1 MRYDFETLFPPK
13 GHSFWNAI
21 AQRGI
26 SDPDVIS
33 YGVAEMKFP
42 LCPEIKK
49 ALHDCA
55 DAGYFGYFGDTEYSA
70 RVCDFY
76 ARRHNWTAKSEWVI
90 QTYGVVLAFSMAIRA
105 FTEEGDGVIIQS
117 PVYNPFFNEIRAN
130 GREVI
135 DNALVRSGSR
145 YEIDFEDLERK
156 VADPKAKMM
165 ILCSPHNPV
174 GRVWSK
180 EELSRISEICLR
192 NGVLVVSDEI
202 HNDLV
207 YAGEHHV
214 FASISPEAEQNCV
227 ICTAPS
233 KSFNIPGLVT
243 SNVFVPND
251 KLRERFKAE
260 VSRCIGHFLNI
271 SGVAAASAA
280 YEKGC
285 QWLDE
290 LIEYLRGNAET
301 FYALVAE
308 KLPKAWTPKMEGTY
322 LAWLDLSFL
331 GMEDSELE
339 KFLIEKAGLFINMG
353 NMYGEGGKG
362 FIRINIGCPR
372 RYITEAVERLAKAI
386 NELNTKD

>member
-13 GHSFWNAI
+13 GHRFWDAI
-21 AQRGI
+21 ARRGI

-33 YGVAEMKFP
+33 YGVAEMKFSP
-42 LCPEIKK
+42 CPAVRE
-49 ALHDCA
+49 ALHECA
-55 DAGYFGYFGDTEYSA
+55 DHGYFGYFGDTEYSA

-76 ARRHNWTAKSEWVI
+76 ARRHGWMAKPEWVI
-90 QTYGVVLAFSMAIRA
+90 QTYGVVLAFSIAIRA
-105 FTEEGDGVIIQS
+105 FTVEGDGVIIQS

-130 GREVI
+130 GRRVI
-135 DNALVRSGSR
+135 DNALVRKGCR

-156 VADPKAKMM
+156 ASDPNAKMM
-165 ILCSPHNPV
+165 ILCSPHNPI

-180 EELSRISEICLR
+180 EELQRISEICLR

-207 YAGEHHV
+207 YTGKHHV

-251 KLRERFKAE
+251 ELRERFKVE
-260 VSRCIGHFLNI
+260 VSRSFGHFLNI

-280 YEKGC
+280 YEKGNE
-285 QWLDE
+285 WLDE
-290 LIEYLRGNAET
+290 LVEYLRGNAET
-301 FYALVAE
+301 FYSLVME

-331 GMEDSELE
+331 RMSDEELE
-339 KFLIEKAGLFINMG
+339 RFLIEKAGLFVNMG

-362 FIRINIGCPR
+362 FIRINIACPR
-372 RYITEAVERLAKAI
+372 RYVIDAVERLASAV
-386 NELNTKD
+386 NELESKE

>member
-1 MRYDFETLFPPK
+1 MSYDFETLFPPK
-13 GHSFWNAI
+13 GHRFWNAI

-26 SDPDVIS
+26 TDSDVIS

-42 LCPEIKK
+42 LCPEVKE
-49 ALHDCA
+49 ALHECA
-55 DAGYFGYFGDTEYSA
+55 EQGYFGYFGDTEYSA

-76 ARRHNWTAKSEWVI
+76 ARRHKWESKSEWVI
-90 QTYGVVLAFSMAIRA
+90 QSYGVVLAFSMAIRA
-105 FTEEGDGVIIQS
+105 FTEPGDGVIIQS

-130 GREVI
+130 GRQVI
-135 DNALVRSGSR
+135 DNALIRKETR

-156 VADPKAKMM
+156 AADPKAKMM

-180 EELSRISEICLR
+180 EELMRISEICLR

-251 KLRERFKAE
+251 ELRERFKAE
-260 VSRCIGHFLNI
+260 VSRSIGHFLNI

-331 GMEDSELE
+331 GMDDKELE
-339 KFLIEKAGLFINMG
+339 CFLIEKAGLFINMG
-353 NMYGEGGKG
+353 NMYGELGKG

-372 RYITEAVERLAKAI
+372 RYVIDAVERLAKAV
-386 NELNTKD
+386 NELETKG

>member
-1 MRYDFETLFPPK
+1 MSYDFETLFPPK
-13 GHSFWNAI
+13 GHRFWDAI

-26 SDPDVIS
+26 TDKDVIS
-33 YGVAEMKFP
+33 YGVAEMKFQP
-42 LCPEIKK
+42 CPSVRE
-49 ALHDCA
+49 ALHQCA

-76 ARRHNWTAKSEWVI
+76 SHRHNWEAKSEWVI
-90 QTYGVVLAFSMAIRA
+90 QTYGVVLAFSIAIRA
-105 FTEEGDGVIIQS
+105 LTEPGDGVIIQS
-117 PVYNPFFNEIRAN
+117 PVYTPFFNEILAN

-135 DNALVRSGSR
+135 DNPLVRRESR

-156 VADPKAKMM
+156 ASDPKAKMM

-180 EELSRISEICLR
+180 EELACISDICLR
-192 NGVLVVSDEI
+192 NGVIVVSDEI

-227 ICTAPS
+227 VCTAPS

-243 SNVFVPND
+243 SNVFVPNVE
-251 KLRERFKAE
+251 LRERFKAE
-260 VSRCIGHFLNI
+260 LGRSIGHFLNI

-285 QWLDE
+285 EWLDE
-290 LIEYLRGNAET
+290 LTEYIRGNAECFHT
-301 FYALVAE
+301 LVSE

-331 GMEDSELE
+331 GMDDSQLE
-339 KFLIEKAGLFINMG
+339 RFLIEKAGLFINMG
-353 NMYGEGGKG
+353 NMYGESGKG
-362 FIRINIGCPR
+362 FVRINIGCPR
-372 RYITEAVERLAKAI
+372 RYVIDAVERLAKAV
-386 NELNTKD
+386 NELEIKD